1 MCQVRVRTGFSSQSG
16 ESLVECVFVCA
27 LIAIVVISILA
38 HTGQQSKARLA
49 DVSGAFDESKIAGAS
64 KPAKSTAK

>member
-1 MCQVRVRTGFSSQSG
+1 MGFNNRSG

-27 LIAIVVISILA
+27 LIAIIVISILA

-49 DVSGAFDESKIAGAS
+49 DVNSAFDDSKVAGAGAS
-64 KPAKSTAK
+64 KPAKSNAK